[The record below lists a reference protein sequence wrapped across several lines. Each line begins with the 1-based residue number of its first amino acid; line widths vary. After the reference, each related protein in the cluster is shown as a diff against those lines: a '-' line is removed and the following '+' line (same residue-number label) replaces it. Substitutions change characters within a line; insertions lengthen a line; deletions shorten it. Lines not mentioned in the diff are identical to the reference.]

1 MFPLRILTPGEVQG
15 LSNENGTRQSFT
27 LFEIWMINGKIVT
40 RFDDELGRGVAGGWP
55 SEALHLLQQE
65 EEVKKHNFVSQF

>member
-1 MFPLRILTPGEVQG
+1 
-15 LSNENGTRQSFT
+15 
-27 LFEIWMINGKIVT
+27 MINGKIVT

>member
-1 MFPLRILTPGEVQG
+1 
-15 LSNENGTRQSFT
+15 
-27 LFEIWMINGKIVT
+27 MINGKIVT
-40 RFDDELGRGVAGGWP
+40 RFDDELGRGAAGGWP